1 MKSKSLKKT
10 AIATALLL
18 SVGSIALPALSHQSG
33 QGSNHGAHGGNAQ
46 MTGGS
51 SMMDMMSGKGM
62 MDMMGG
68 KGMMEMMGGNGMMG
82 MMGGKGMM
90 DGSGMMGMMG
100 GLRALDLSEEQ
111 RRDVNAEHDRLRKK
125 HWETM
130 GQIMDQ
136 QSKLRD
142 ALSADR
148 PDPTTVGQVYGK
160 IFDLRRQMIETGIE
174 SRNTVQDLLSE
185 EQVTQL
191 KQHQKS
197 KGMMGQ
203 GAMMSKDGSMGGG
216 MMQGQGG

>member
-1 MKSKSLKKT
+1 MKNNSLKKA
-10 AIATALLL
+10 AITTALLV
-18 SVGSIALPALSHQSG
+18 SMGSIALPAFSHQSG
-33 QGSNHGAHGGNAQ
+33 QGFTHGPRSDNSHMVGGF
-46 MTGGS
+46 
-51 SMMDMMSGKGM
+51 SMMDMMGGQGMMEMMGGKGMMGMMSGKGM
-62 MDMMGG
+62 MG
-68 KGMMEMMGGNGMMG
+68 
-82 MMGGKGMM
+82 
-90 DGSGMMGMMG
+90 GSGMMGMMG

-142 ALSADR
+142 VLSADR

-174 SRNTVQDLLSE
+174 SRNTVRDLLSE

-191 KQHQKS
+191 KQHQQS

-203 GAMMSKDGSMGGG
+203 GS
-216 MMQGQGG
+216 